1 MKIIYYIFVVVLGV
15 ILTTTQVS
23 GKGKQKEMI
32 SVDTVLVSGGVSYA
46 FCSINERCTYAQILS
61 WMKKNNLESS
71 GKDGLIAIS
80 SLTSGISILG
90 IDTPENLERADGKLW
105 IWILGVDGN
114 LYRIS
119 DIKVF
124 GGKWFTNSPRH
135 LLLKVGNPL
144 IVKK

>member
-46 FCSINERCTYAQILS
+46 FCSINERCTYSQILY
-61 WMKKNNLESS
+61 WMEKNKLEPS
-71 GKDGLIAIS
+71 GKDGLLAIS
-80 SLTSGISILG
+80 LFTSGVSILG
-90 IDTPENLERADGKLW
+90 IDIPKNLERTDGKLW
-105 IWILGVDGN
+105 IWILDEDGN
-114 LYRIS
+114 FLRTP
-119 DIKVF
+119 DTKVF

-135 LLLKVGNPL
+135 LLLKGGNPL